1 MLIIGI
7 DPGISGSICFF
18 QDGKIIDVVEMPTM
32 TEGKKNKK
40 QVNGSQI
47 FNEISDRIRKLDK
60 RDIKEII
67 EQVSAMPGQGV
78 TSMFNFGQ
86 SFGILKGI
94 CSAMQLPMY
103 FVRPAKWKKY
113 FNLINSEKDASR
125 TRAIEIFP
133 YFSGQLSR
141 KKDSNKADAILIAS
155 FYYETYKIE
164 EQKKNTRQ
172 IHDTFKCEVLN
183 MEADIASQAVGLGTN
198 TDFSLISL
206 FLRADIIVKSVI
218 IILIVCSIYSWAV
231 IIDKFR
237 LFKKINKSSDD
248 FEEKFWDS
256 KSAET
261 FYNSLPAKVDDPMAI
276 VFKDTMESLL
286 KKKFKSNLSEKMST
300 FLEVGIEK
308 QMSKIDKGFTF
319 LATVGSTA
327 PFIGLFGTVWG
338 IMNSFQSIAIS
349 RNTSLAIVAPGI
361 AEALFATALGLLAAI
376 PAVVAYN
383 KFNTDSQKYS
393 QKLENFSKRFLTII

>member
-32 TEGKKNKK
+32 IEGKKNKK

-47 FNEISDRIRKLDK
+47 VNEISEKIKELDK
-60 RDIKEII
+60 REIKVVI

-94 CSAMQLPMY
+94 CSSMQLPMY

-133 YFSGQLSR
+133 YFSNQLSR

-164 EQKKNTRQ
+164 E
-172 IHDTFKCEVLN
+172 
-183 MEADIASQAVGLGTN
+183 
-198 TDFSLISL
+198 
-206 FLRADIIVKSVI
+206 
-218 IILIVCSIYSWAV
+218 
-231 IIDKFR
+231 
-237 LFKKINKSSDD
+237 
-248 FEEKFWDS
+248 
-256 KSAET
+256 
-261 FYNSLPAKVDDPMAI
+261 
-276 VFKDTMESLL
+276 
-286 KKKFKSNLSEKMST
+286 
-300 FLEVGIEK
+300 
-308 QMSKIDKGFTF
+308 
-319 LATVGSTA
+319 
-327 PFIGLFGTVWG
+327 
-338 IMNSFQSIAIS
+338 
-349 RNTSLAIVAPGI
+349 
-361 AEALFATALGLLAAI
+361 
-376 PAVVAYN
+376 
-383 KFNTDSQKYS
+383 
-393 QKLENFSKRFLTII
+393 